1 MAGSEADPLAVAL
14 DNWEVAL
21 NYWYHRNEYM
31 VLPDDL
37 IAFAWSAPMRELA
50 AKVGLSDV
58 GLKKLL
64 KGFGVVTPPQGHWN
78 RVHAGR
84 KVSAPPKAPHR
95 RPGENGRVMVDQR
108 FAPFIAQA
116 APIRADGPFATSEV
130 PEDLEE
136 LRKRE
141 LKALGRVTVPRTLE
155 RHHPGL
161 EDIVKKEQRR
171 REKVVSSSWNW
182 DAPRFDNPVDQRRLK
197 LFNGVLL
204 ALAKRG
210 HGGDVS
216 ATDTEISARAWIGS
230 TSLGLSLE
238 IAGKH
243 RTVVSHGYRR
253 PDPALPVST
262 PLVLHVKPG
271 FDREIGD
278 IWQDEDG
285 QRLESRIAD
294 ITAALIVAG
303 EAKFRKRLREDE
315 ERAEQERVER
325 QRKEEEA
332 RCQRERRRLE
342 RIRELNEQRVTD
354 LRTSGELLRA
364 ARDLRALVAEVREAM
379 RDRADLN
386 AETLEAWGSWAL
398 QEADALD
405 PILSGQVLKHL
416 WPPELPAPE
425 D

>member
-1 MAGSEADPLAVAL
+1 M
-14 DNWEVAL
+14 
-21 NYWYHRNEYM
+21 NYCYHRNDIM

-37 IAFAWSAPMRELA
+37 IAFAWSAPMRDLA
-50 AKVGLSDV
+50 AQVGLSDV

-84 KVSAPPKAPHR
+84 KVLAPPKAPHR
-95 RPGENGRVMVDQR
+95 RPGETGRILIDSR

-116 APIRADGPFATSEV
+116 APISASGPFATPDV

-136 LRKRE
+136 LRAKE
-141 LKALGRVTVPRTLE
+141 LKALGRVAVPRTLE
-155 RHHPGL
+155 SYHPGL
-161 EDIVKKEQRR
+161 KDILQKEERR
-171 REKVVSSSWNW
+171 RQKATNSSWHW
-182 DAPRFDNPVDQRRLK
+182 DEPRFDNPLDQRRLK
-197 LFNGVLL
+197 LFNAILL

-230 TSLGLSLE
+230 TALGLSLE
-238 IAGKH
+238 IVGKH
-243 RTVVSHGYRR
+243 RTIVSRGYRR
-253 PDPALPVST
+253 PDPALPAST
-262 PLVLHVKPG
+262 PLVLSVKPG
-271 FDREIGD
+271 FDREVGD
-278 IWQDEDG
+278 TWRDEDG
-285 QRLESRIAD
+285 NRLESRIAE
-294 ITAALIVAG
+294 IAAALIVAG

-315 ERAEQERVER
+315 ERAEQERIER
-325 QRKEEEA
+325 EQKEAEA
-332 RCQRERRRLE
+332 RRERERRRLE

-364 ARDLRALVAEVREAM
+364 ARDLRALVAEVRKAM
-379 RDRADLN
+379 SDRVDVEP
-386 AETLEAWGSWAL
+386 ETLEAWASWAL
-398 QEADALD
+398 READALD

-416 WPPELPAPE
+416 RPPELPAPE

>member
-1 MAGSEADPLAVAL
+1 M
-14 DNWEVAL
+14 
-21 NYWYHRNEYM
+21 NYWNHRSDFM

-84 KVSAPPKAPHR
+84 KVPAPPKAPHR

-108 FAPFIAQA
+108 FAPFISQA
-116 APIRADGPFATSEV
+116 APIPAGGPFATPEV

-136 LRKRE
+136 LREKE

-155 RHHPGL
+155 RYHPGL
-161 EDIVKKEQRR
+161 KDVVQKEERR
-171 REKVVSSSWNW
+171 RAKATSSSWHW
-182 DAPRFDNPVDQRRLK
+182 DAPRFDNPIDQRRLK
-197 LFNGVLL
+197 LFNGILL

-210 HGGDVS
+210 HSGSVS

-230 TSLGLSLE
+230 TSLGLSLA

-253 PDPALPVST
+253 ADPALPDST

-271 FDREIGD
+271 FDQEIVD
-278 IWQDEDG
+278 ACQDEDG
-285 QRLESRIAD
+285 QRLESKIAN
-294 ITAALIVAG
+294 IAAALIVAG
-303 EAKFRKRLREDE
+303 EATFRQRLREYE
-315 ERAEQERVER
+315 ERAEKDRVEQ

-332 RCQRERRRLE
+332 RRQREKRRLE

-379 RDRADLN
+379 RDRADLDT
-386 AETLEAWGSWAL
+386 ETLEAWVSWAS
-398 QEADALD
+398 QEADTLD

>member
-1 MAGSEADPLAVAL
+1 M
-14 DNWEVAL
+14 
-21 NYWYHRNEYM
+21 NYWYHRNDIM

-37 IAFAWSAPMRELA
+37 IAFAWSAPMRDLA

-84 KVSAPPKAPHR
+84 KVPTPPKAPHR
-95 RPGENGRVMVDQR
+95 RPGETGRILIDNR
-108 FAPFIAQA
+108 FAPFVAQA
-116 APIRADGPFATSEV
+116 APISASGPFATPEV

-136 LRKRE
+136 LRAKE
-141 LKALGRVTVPRTLE
+141 LKAVGRVAVPRTLE
-155 RHHPGL
+155 SYHPGL
-161 EDIVKKEQRR
+161 KDILQKEERR
-171 REKVVSSSWNW
+171 RQKVANSSWHW
-182 DAPRFDNPVDQRRLK
+182 DEPRFDNPLDQRRMK
-197 LFNGVLL
+197 LFNAILL

-210 HGGDVS
+210 HGGDAS

-238 IAGKH
+238 IVGKH
-243 RTVVSHGYRR
+243 RTIVSRGYRR
-253 PDPALPVST
+253 PDPALPTST
-262 PLVLHVKPG
+262 PLILRVKPG

-278 IWQDEDG
+278 TWQDEEG
-285 QRLESRIAD
+285 SRLESRIGEIA
-294 ITAALIVAG
+294 AALIVAG

-315 ERAEQERVER
+315 ERAEQERIER
-325 QRKEEEA
+325 ERKEAEA
-332 RCQRERRRLE
+332 RRERERRRLE

-379 RDRADLN
+379 VDRADVD
-386 AETLEAWGSWAL
+386 AATLDAWASWAL
-398 QEADALD
+398 GEADALD

-416 WPPELPAPE
+416 RPPELPAPE

>member
-1 MAGSEADPLAVAL
+1 MS
-14 DNWEVAL
+14 
-21 NYWYHRNEYM
+21 YWYHRNDMM

-37 IAFAWSAPMRELA
+37 IAFAWSAPMRDLA

-84 KVSAPPKAPHR
+84 KVPAPPRAPHR
-95 RPGENGRVMVDQR
+95 RPGESGRMMIDSR
-108 FAPFIAQA
+108 SASFIAQA
-116 APIRADGPFATSEV
+116 VPISADGPFATPEV

-136 LRKRE
+136 LRERE

-155 RHHPGL
+155 GHHPGL
-161 EDIVKKEQRR
+161 DDIVRKEERR
-171 REKVVSSSWNW
+171 RQKAASSSWHW
-182 DAPRFDNPVDQRRLK
+182 DAPRFDNPIDQRRLK
-197 LFNGVLL
+197 LFNGILL

-210 HGGDVS
+210 HGGDAS
-216 ATDTEISARAWIGS
+216 ATDTEISARARIGS
-230 TSLGLSLE
+230 TWLGLSLE

-253 PDPALPVST
+253 PDPALPIGT
-262 PLVLHVKPG
+262 PLVLRVRPG

-278 IWQDEDG
+278 TWQDEDG
-285 QRLESRIAD
+285 HRLESRIAE
-294 ITAALIVAG
+294 IAVALIVAG
-303 EAKFRKRLREDE
+303 EAKFRQRLREDE
-315 ERAEQERVER
+315 ERAEQERIER
-325 QRKEEEA
+325 ERKEEEA
-332 RCQRERRRLE
+332 RRERERRRLA

-364 ARDLRALVAEVREAM
+364 ARDLRTLVAEVRDAM
-379 RDRADLN
+379 RDRVDVDT
-386 AETLEAWGSWAL
+386 ETLEAWASWAL
-398 QEADALD
+398 READALD

-416 WPPELPAPE
+416 RPPELPAPE

>member
-1 MAGSEADPLAVAL
+1 M
-14 DNWEVAL
+14 
-21 NYWYHRNEYM
+21 NYWYNRNDIM

-37 IAFAWSAPMRELA
+37 IAFAWSAPMRDLA

-84 KVSAPPKAPHR
+84 KVPAPPKAPHR
-95 RPGENGRVMVDQR
+95 RPGETGRILIDSR
-108 FAPFIAQA
+108 FSPFIAQA
-116 APIRADGPFATSEV
+116 APISASGPFATPEV

-136 LRKRE
+136 LRAKE
-141 LKALGRVTVPRTLE
+141 LKALGRVAVPRTLE
-155 RHHPGL
+155 SYHPGL
-161 EDIVKKEQRR
+161 KDILQKEERR
-171 REKVVSSSWNW
+171 RQKVANSSWHW
-182 DAPRFDNPVDQRRLK
+182 DEPRFDNPLDQRRLK
-197 LFNGVLL
+197 LFNAILL

-210 HGGDVS
+210 HGGDAS

-230 TSLGLSLE
+230 TALGLSLE
-238 IAGKH
+238 IVGKH
-243 RTVVSHGYRR
+243 RTIVSRGYRR
-253 PDPALPVST
+253 PDPALPAST
-262 PLVLHVKPG
+262 PLILRVKSG
-271 FDREIGD
+271 FDREVGD
-278 IWQDEDG
+278 TWQDEDG
-285 QRLESRIAD
+285 NRLESRIAE
-294 ITAALIVAG
+294 IAAALIVAG

-315 ERAEQERVER
+315 ERTEQERIER
-325 QRKEEEA
+325 ERKEEEA
-332 RCQRERRRLE
+332 RRERERRRLE

-379 RDRADLN
+379 VDRADVD
-386 AETLEAWGSWAL
+386 AATLDAWASWAL
-398 QEADALD
+398 GEADALD

-416 WPPELPAPE
+416 RPPELPAPE